1 MRFVVA
7 LALGFLIGLERETAS
22 SERKFQY
29 FAGLRT
35 YTIISLYGFGCGWLH
50 HVGVSLAMPVGM
62 LSISALAVVGYLA
75 KLKDG
80 RIGST
85 SEVAA
90 LLTFIMGTLTVLA
103 DVWVAMSLGIVS
115 TLLLSEK
122 SQLESYVER
131 LDKSEFL
138 AVLKFLLTTVIIL
151 PVLPNQEYTQFKLN
165 PTRIWQIVILV
176 STIGFVGYFLTKKF
190 GSKIGLWLSGILGGI
205 VSSTAVSFATGRIA
219 QRHPEHGRS
228 ALEATLLASS
238 VMYIRIL
245 VLVWV
250 INPSFVGFLWW
261 RMILLALIGAAT
273 VTGVRSGRGS
283 GDETLNVPTLQ
294 NPFELRPAMMFGIFF
309 VSLSIISMLASDIF
323 GKTGLL
329 VLSAITG
336 VTDIDPFILSLVQ
349 RSSGVDHV
357 QLSAI
362 IVAAMSNTLMKGI
375 YFGALAKQ
383 MRKEALLRY
392 GAWAL
397 LHIPFII
404 F

>member
-1 MRFVVA
+1 
-7 LALGFLIGLERETAS
+7 
-22 SERKFQY
+22 
-29 FAGLRT
+29 
-35 YTIISLYGFGCGWLH
+35 
-50 HVGVSLAMPVGM
+50 
-62 LSISALAVVGYLA
+62 
-75 KLKDG
+75 
-80 RIGST
+80 
-85 SEVAA
+85 
-90 LLTFIMGTLTVLA
+90 
-103 DVWVAMSLGIVS
+103 
-115 TLLLSEK
+115 
-122 SQLESYVER
+122 
-131 LDKSEFL
+131 
-138 AVLKFLLTTVIIL
+138 
-151 PVLPNQEYTQFKLN
+151 
-165 PTRIWQIVILV
+165 
-176 STIGFVGYFLTKKF
+176 
-190 GSKIGLWLSGILGGI
+190 
-205 VSSTAVSFATGRIA
+205 
-219 QRHPEHGRS
+219 
-228 ALEATLLASS
+228 
-238 VMYIRIL
+238 
-245 VLVWV
+245 
-250 INPSFVGFLWW
+250 VGFLWW